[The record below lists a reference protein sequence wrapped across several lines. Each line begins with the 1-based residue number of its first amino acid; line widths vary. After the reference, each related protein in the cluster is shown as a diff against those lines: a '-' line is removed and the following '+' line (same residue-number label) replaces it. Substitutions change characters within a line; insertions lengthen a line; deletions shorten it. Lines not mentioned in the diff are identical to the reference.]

1 MFAPYI
7 YARERTTNRLPA
19 ISSRPARAKPRLKN
33 QKNTIRK
40 SGYRALDYSQKW
52 GLPLDAKIYY
62 FAKNMEN

>member
-33 QKNTIRK
+33 RK
-40 SGYRALDYSQKW
+40 KYDTKKWLSGVRL
-52 GLPLDAKIYY
+52 
-62 FAKNMEN
+62 